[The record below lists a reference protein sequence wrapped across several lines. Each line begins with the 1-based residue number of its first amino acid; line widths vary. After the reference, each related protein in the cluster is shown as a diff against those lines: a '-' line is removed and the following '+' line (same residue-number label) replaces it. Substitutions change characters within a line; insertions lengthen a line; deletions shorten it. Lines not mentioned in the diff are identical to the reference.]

1 MPARTAAWAECTKPC
16 SRLLAPRFAARG
28 GHSDT
33 LLVSGG
39 IMSEDPKREL
49 PDAERSTPS
58 EELQAELEPLPE
70 NEQDH
75 WDDSDMQ
82 NTHGG

>member
-1 MPARTAAWAECTKPC
+1 
-16 SRLLAPRFAARG
+16 
-28 GHSDT
+28 
-33 LLVSGG
+33 
-39 IMSEDPKREL
+39 MSEDPKREL

>member
-1 MPARTAAWAECTKPC
+1 
-16 SRLLAPRFAARG
+16 
-28 GHSDT
+28 
-33 LLVSGG
+33 
-39 IMSEDPKREL
+39 MSKDPSREL
-49 PDAERSTPS
+49 PDAEQPTPS

-75 WDDSDMQ
+75 WDDSDIQ

>member
-1 MPARTAAWAECTKPC
+1 M
-16 SRLLAPRFAARG
+16 G
-28 GHSDT
+28 
-33 LLVSGG
+33 
-39 IMSEDPKREL
+39 EDPKREL
-49 PDAERSTPS
+49 PDAERPTPS
-58 EELQAELEPLPE
+58 EELQAELEALPE